1 MPWMTV
7 SEYARHRRVSKAYIS
22 KIKSRGM
29 LKGALVQKKNERY
42 PRIDSKR
49 ADKILGEVQDPNYT
63 KESPTGQVKAQAK
76 KKGGNGQGKEPLEP
90 TAPGSGDQSFIDART
105 WSERYKAA
113 DRKLAYEIKA
123 GKWILKA
130 EVRDQAFK
138 AARLARDTFLNISPR
153 IGAIV
158 AGEKDEE
165 KCVEIIHKE
174 ILEAINEYIRQLAML
189 GD

>member
-1 MPWMTV
+1 MTV
-7 SEYARHRRVSKAYIS
+7 TDYAKHRGVSKAYIS
-22 KIKSRGM
+22 KIKNRGM

-42 PRIDSKR
+42 QRIDSVK
-49 ADKILGEVQDPNYT
+49 ADKILGENQDPNYT
-63 KESPTGQVKAQAK
+63 KGSPASQVKAQG

-90 TAPGSGDQSFIDART
+90 SAPGSGDQSFIDART

-113 DRKLAYEIKA
+113 ERKLSYEIKS

-158 AGEKDEE
+158 AGERDEG
-165 KCVEIIHKE
+165 KCVEIVHKE
-174 ILEAINEYIRQLAML
+174 IMEAINEYIRQLTIL